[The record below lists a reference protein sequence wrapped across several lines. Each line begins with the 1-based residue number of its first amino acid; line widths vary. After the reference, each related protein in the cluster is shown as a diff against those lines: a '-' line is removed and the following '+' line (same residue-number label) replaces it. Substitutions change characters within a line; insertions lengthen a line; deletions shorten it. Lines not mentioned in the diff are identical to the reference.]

1 MEKWTI
7 YNKSGVAKYIA
18 TDLEYHDI
26 WMGEEYVT
34 IKITSPTP
42 IELEIG
48 DYLIYRDDVYSIYTL
63 PSALKQARKS
73 SNGEAFKY
81 ENVKMSARS
90 AELSEVR
97 FLDVVL
103 YDNNIHY
110 TSLPTFSFY
119 AETIDDLVDRLQANT
134 DRYNSEWLYI
144 TPNYNRTI
152 QRYADNPTKKAAAIA
167 LWEQTF
173 GTDHSNPTAAIEDEK
188 FNVNISVDKISVSQ
202 GLEFI
207 KNNFGLNFI
216 TKGRA
221 LIVGGEGL
229 PVDHV
234 FRYGKNKGLY
244 AIERKAEQD
253 QAVVTRLFAYG
264 SDKNLP
270 IRYYA
275 DLNKQFY
282 LNVVEIKNK
291 YNSVSGYIGV
301 ELLFDIDFSAI
312 LFTKRSSDYPGTDDF
327 PCYIITMEA
336 NGYTIKGYVTKNS
349 SSDNRCRLYAECTDP
364 DHDDRDE
371 RSPEQM
377 NGFVA
382 AIKVGDKVI
391 IKSGIDKNYW
401 PTNHIDYA
409 EYGMPNNMAVNTLM
423 LPGFPRYALSELC
436 KTEIVDGITHV
447 YVRKNPETA
456 WGEPLMSI
464 EGEHILRFSN
474 ERLRPYITSG
484 NADEIGIKEG
494 NIQFNE
500 ENDDNG
506 LQEVY
511 PSIEGLTVG
520 DVFGTSSTE
529 RLDEIRA
536 ADVIQDNGVF
546 EPEAKIEPFKIKL
559 KDIGFDLEEAVE
571 NTGSLTISMKDG
583 YCGARDFEVK
593 NIVKDGNSGWIL
605 TLDRYPD
612 DALDLWFPYSSHAAI
627 GEAAR
632 ADEAYQIRV
641 GDHFVLL
648 DIDISDSS
656 YIWAASVKMLRKS
669 IYWLINNNYTR
680 FTYLPKI
687 DEIFMARQHE
697 RAQQNPLT
705 TISLHDTL
713 KAGMLMLFNDEDLDV
728 DGSVFIDNIT
738 IKENDNNGVP
748 TYEVVLRNDKQVGTL
763 QRVQQQVNSL
773 SSYVYNGGGGYSA
786 SQINAFIKRYGQEY
800 FLSKL
805 TDDVAAGLITFLKGI
820 LVGGGERYGITADG
834 NSTFLDIIFDRIAK
848 SKDARQGFMDGNGI
862 WMDAKSGVIEADG
875 GEFRGFL
882 RIMELIINRLQLMES
897 DYSFTEGDTTERV
910 DFSDNGQRMV
920 LTMHKDHDNDHT
932 PFYPG
937 DILYAKINDLLDH
950 GTYYTCYVR
959 VVSVDLTNNTMKVV
973 PYNGVKPNGDPEV
986 PGAKNFTFLGTEI
999 TDDYTEALLE
1009 DYTNNPDGYE
1019 KIITLT
1025 RRGNIADGLE
1035 NGDDPTS
1042 YSDSVKNSQLGRQQS
1057 WVLSTTDKRLSFFWN
1072 VDKPIIEDNNYAL
1085 CLGIL
1090 PDLANLPHDAQG
1102 NPLWNV
1108 ELPSLYVNTIFYDN
1122 QHAANYPA
1130 KIIKEDRGQWVA
1142 PDSTIPQPT
1151 IDYNGSPIFDPYH
1164 FKTYTKAMWR
1174 KYRDNPAFASLSDE
1188 QLHEQMMKVLK
1199 VDLEISRVWRY
1210 GILWEC
1216 LVDGTTQEPH
1226 WGCTHWQAIGGDAIY
1241 KGEITTSNG
1250 RTFSNGNIDTVLTM
1264 RIWFG
1269 DEEITDQ
1276 ILTAVDYSIAWKRST
1291 GYNSV
1296 TEEFVQQSE
1305 DLSWTPTIVGTNKIK
1320 VVRSDMGSGWMITY
1334 RKVLI
1339 SCTVSFSNE
1348 GQVVTM
1354 PADYVF

>member
-152 QRYADNPTKKAAAIA
+152 QRYADNPTKKVAAIA

-173 GTDHSNPTAAIEDEK
+173 GTDHSNPTAAIEGEK

-275 DLNKQFY
+275 DLNKKFF
-282 LNVVEIKNK
+282 LNVVEIKDK
-291 YNSVSGYIGV
+291 YNFGSGYVGV
-301 ELLFDIDFSAI
+301 TLFFDIDFSPL
-312 LFTKRSSDYPGTDDF
+312 LFTKRSSDYPGSDEAPNF
-327 PCYIITMEA
+327 IITMEA
-336 NGYTIKGYVTKNS
+336 NGYTIKGYVSKYS
-349 SSDNRCRLYAECTDP
+349 SLSSDNRCYLYAECADP

-546 EPEAKIEPFKIKL
+546 EPEAEIEPFKIKL

-605 TLDRYPD
+605 TLDRYHD

-738 IKENDNNGVP
+738 IKENGNNGVP

-1009 DYTNNPDGYE
+1009 DYTNFPDGYE

-1090 PDLANLPHDAQG
+1090 PDLANLPHDQQG

-1142 PDSTIPQPT
+1142 PNSSIPQPT
-1151 IDYNGSPIFDPYH
+1151 IDYNGSQIFDPYH
-1164 FKTYTKAMWR
+1164 FKTYTMAMWR
-1174 KYRDNPAFASLSDE
+1174 LYRNNPAFASLSDE

-1199 VDLEISRVWRY
+1199 VDLEISRVWKN
-1210 GILWEC
+1210 GKLWEC
-1216 LVDGTTQEPH
+1216 LVDGTTQSPAL
-1226 WGCTHWQAIGGDAIY
+1226 GCTDWLLISGD
-1241 KGEITTSNG
+1241 ITYQIDFQS
-1250 RTFSNGNIDTVLTM
+1250 SNGNSFYQGHVSTTITARLLWGSEDVTSIVGAASFKWTRSSESGKTDADRTWDAVSGHSGTNILS
-1264 RIWFG
+1264 
-1269 DEEITDQ
+1269 ITDNDMP
-1276 ILTAVDYSIAWKRST
+1276 TAWSR
-1291 GYNSV
+1291 N
-1296 TEEFVQQSE
+1296 
-1305 DLSWTPTIVGTNKIK
+1305 NKAIF
-1320 VVRSDMGSGWMITY
+1320 T
-1334 RKVLI
+1334 
-1339 SCTVSFSNE
+1339 CTVTYNDEVVAVNE
-1348 GQVVTM
+1348 VIT
-1354 PADYVF
+1354 